1 MTAQD
6 LYKAG
11 RLSEAIEAAL
21 SEVKSKPTEVDRRYQ
36 LVVLLC
42 YNGELDRADRQ
53 LEMLSTQHPESAMG
67 VALLR
72 QLIRAEL
79 CRREFHTAG
88 RVPEFT
94 DEPTELI
101 KRHLKASICLRE
113 GAAIE
118 AADLLAETE
127 AERPRMVGVCD
138 GQPFE
143 DLRDLDDLLAPVFEV
158 LTSSGKYYWIPIGE
172 VNRLEMA
179 PPQSL
184 SELLWR
190 PVRLTLLNEPPG
202 AVYMPML
209 YSGSDR
215 DEQEEIRLG
224 RATQWLG
231 GDGTPVRGRG
241 LRMLMIGDQ
250 ACPILDI
257 EHLEMKPLDGQETQE
272 HVNDG

>member
-6 LYKAG
+6 LYEAG
-11 RLSEAIEAAL
+11 QLSAAIEAAL
-21 SEVKSKPTEVDRRYQ
+21 SEVKSKPTEVSRRYQ

-42 YNGELDRADRQ
+42 FNGELERADRQ
-53 LEMLSTQHPESAMG
+53 LDMLSTQHPDSAMG

-113 GAAIE
+113 GEAGE
-118 AADLLAETE
+118 AANLLAEAET
-127 AERPRMVGVCD
+127 ERPRIVGVCD

-143 DLRDLDDLLAPVFEV
+143 DLRDLDDLLAPVFEA
-158 LTSSGKYYWIPIGE
+158 LTSSGKYYWIPIRA
-172 VNRLEMA
+172 VTSLEM
-179 PPQSL
+179 PPPGSL
-184 SELLWR
+184 ADLLWR
-190 PVRLTLLNEPPG
+190 PVRLTMLNQPPG
-202 AVYMPML
+202 AVYMPTL
-209 YSGSDR
+209 YVGSDQ
-215 DEQEEIRLG
+215 DEQENIRLG

-231 GDGTPVRGRG
+231 GEGAPVRGRG
-241 LRMLMIGDQ
+241 LRMLMVGEQ
-250 ACPILDI
+250 ARPILDI
-257 EHLEMKPLDGQETQE
+257 GHLEIKPEAGQESP
-272 HVNDG
+272 GAC